1 LGFEEIRTPP
11 RESVLGCEEEIRTSP
26 RESVLGCEEEIRT
39 SPRESVLGLVRVGEL
54 GGYNLEI
61 WGGQWTGL

>member
-1 LGFEEIRTPP
+1 L
-11 RESVLGCEEEIRTSP
+11 S
-26 RESVLGCEEEIRT
+26 CEEEIRT

-61 WGGQWTGL
+61 QGGQWTGL

>member
-1 LGFEEIRTPP
+1 
-11 RESVLGCEEEIRTSP
+11 LGCA
-26 RESVLGCEEEIRT
+26 EEIRT

-61 WGGQWTGL
+61 RGGQWTGL

>member
-1 LGFEEIRTPP
+1 MGCEQIWRSQRESCVLGFEEIRTP
-11 RESVLGCEEEIRTSP
+11 P

-61 WGGQWTGL
+61 RGGQWTGL